1 MRFSGMGRQ
10 PTSQTAIIGQ
20 LVYACILTVDFCF
33 SYVIIALKD
42 AKTYKLVIH
51 IEPITLKIG
60 EKLRALRT
68 TRALSLDE
76 VSALTSVSKPMLGQ
90 IERGQSVPTVTTLWK
105 IATGLKAPLSYFLD
119 APQAEYTVVGPEQST
134 VILGDS
140 GKMRA
145 YPLFTYDPVRSVET
159 FYIEFDPN
167 CRHSS
172 DKHNDGV
179 EEHIFVLRG
188 TLRLVLG
195 DKTVDVGE
203 KQAVRF
209 RADIPHSY
217 QNLGKCGCAVY
228 NTIFYPNH

>member
-1 MRFSGMGRQ
+1 M
-10 PTSQTAIIGQ
+10 
-20 LVYACILTVDFCF
+20 
-33 SYVIIALKD
+33 
-42 AKTYKLVIH
+42 
-51 IEPITLKIG
+51 EPMNLKIG
-60 EKLRALRT
+60 EKLKILRT

-76 VSALTSVSKPMLGQ
+76 VSALTNVSKPMLGQ

-105 IATGLKAPLSYFLD
+105 IATGLKAPLSFFLE
-119 APQAEYTVVGPEQST
+119 APHAEYTVVSPELST
-134 VILGDS
+134 VILGNG

-159 FYIEFDPN
+159 FYIEFDPG

-209 RADIPHSY
+209 RADISHAY
-217 QNLGKCGCAVY
+217 QNLSERECAVY
-228 NTIFYPNH
+228 NTIFYPSH